1 MSQKRGK
8 GVLFQ
13 AGFSKR
19 KALARSTLVSLVGI
33 VPAVAQ
39 VVQGPAVA
47 QDPIGPKLGQQENS
61 SEIEQSVEATLLN
74 RLASAGFTDIEM
86 TPTSFAVRAK
96 DADGNPVFLV
106 LYPNS
111 NSEWQVTP
119 LDSDADS
126 ASSQHEE
133 HH

>member
-47 QDPIGPKLGQQENS
+47 QDQIGPKLDQQDS
-61 SEIEQSVEATLLN
+61 REIEQSVEATLLN
-74 RLASAGFTDIEM
+74 RLESAGFTDIEM

-96 DADGNPVFLV
+96 DADGNPVLLV
-106 LYPNS
+106 LYPDS

-126 ASSQHEE
+126 TSSHHEE
-133 HH
+133 H

>member
-39 VVQGPAVA
+39 VVQRPAVA
-47 QDPIGPKLGQQENS
+47 QDQIGPKLDLQDS
-61 SEIEQSVEATLLN
+61 REIEQSVEATLLN

-86 TPTSFAVRAK
+86 TPISFAVRAK
-96 DADGNPVFLV
+96 DADGNPVLLV
-106 LYPNS
+106 LYPDS

-126 ASSQHEE
+126 TSSHHEE

>member
-1 MSQKRGK
+1 MRRL
-8 GVLFQ
+8 VIT
-13 AGFSKR
+13 
-19 KALARSTLVSLVGI
+19 TLVSLVGI

-39 VVQGPAVA
+39 VVQRPAVA
-47 QDPIGPKLGQQENS
+47 QDQIGPKPDEQENGG
-61 SEIEQSVEATLLN
+61 EIAQSVAATLLN

-86 TPTSFAVRAK
+86 TPISFAVRAK

-106 LYPNS
+106 LYPDS

-119 LDSDADS
+119 LDSDDDS
-126 ASSQHEE
+126 TSSHHEE

>member
-1 MSQKRGK
+1 MRRL
-8 GVLFQ
+8 VI
-13 AGFSKR
+13 
-19 KALARSTLVSLVGI
+19 STLVSLVGI
-33 VPAVAQ
+33 VPSVAQ
-39 VVQGPAVA
+39 VVQRPAVA
-47 QDPIGPKLGQQENS
+47 QDQIGPKLDQQDS
-61 SEIEQSVEATLLN
+61 REIEQSVEATLLN

-86 TPTSFAVRAK
+86 TPISFAVRAK

-106 LYPNS
+106 LYPDS

-126 ASSQHEE
+126 TSSHHEE

>member
-1 MSQKRGK
+1 MRRL
-8 GVLFQ
+8 VI
-13 AGFSKR
+13 
-19 KALARSTLVSLVGI
+19 STLVSLVGI

-39 VVQGPAVA
+39 VVQRPAVA
-47 QDPIGPKLGQQENS
+47 QDQIGPKLDQQDS
-61 SEIEQSVEATLLN
+61 SEIEQSVEATQLN

-86 TPTSFAVRAK
+86 TPISFAVRAK
-96 DADGNPVFLV
+96 DADGNPVLLV
-106 LYPNS
+106 LYPDS

-126 ASSQHEE
+126 TSSHHEE

>member
-1 MSQKRGK
+1 MRR
-8 GVLFQ
+8 LII
-13 AGFSKR
+13 
-19 KALARSTLVSLVGI
+19 STLVSLVGI

-39 VVQGPAVA
+39 GPAVA
-47 QDPIGPKLGQQENS
+47 QDQIGPKLGQQENS

-86 TPTSFAVRAK
+86 TPISFAVRAK

-106 LYPNS
+106 LYPDL

-119 LDSDADS
+119 LDSDADL
-126 ASSQHEE
+126 ASSHHEE